1 MFTPILK
8 KLLAVFLLLAAFQAK
23 AQVNINIQLEQ
34 ANDSAYYL
42 ARYYGDKFQM
52 VDTAFAKDGLIN
64 YRATDNYPAGIYLL
78 VDAKKTRLM
87 EFLLEND
94 QQFTI
99 ISNSSTESGGIKCE
113 GSIMTS
119 LFFEQ
124 MLQSNAIYGQ
134 LQQLPQNPDQQPERD
149 VLLTRLDSLKNDI
162 ITRYPDSLFSKILS
176 AMNEPQVPESLQQD
190 QKAAY
195 YYYKANF
202 WNTIDLSDERL
213 LRTPIINSKL
223 EQYFEKLLPQIPDTI
238 SQEIDKLI
246 EKTHGNK
253 VMRDYLIWH
262 FTDQYQNPKIMG
274 LDQVFIH
281 LADKYFANLEITNT
295 SPSVKEKI
303 MSRAD
308 QIRKLTLGSPAPD
321 LWLVDTTDSFR
332 SFKDIKTEYLVLFF
346 WDHDCGV
353 CKKEIKVLKE
363 LYNDE
368 NKSFEVFA
376 IATTA
381 NFPGWKNYIV
391 ENKLN
396 WVNVNGMKSMTE
408 DFHDLYDIYGT
419 PVIYVLNKER
429 KIIAKRIKAEQ
440 IPLVIEHNQKSRQSI
455 NQ

>member
-1 MFTPILK
+1 MFVPFMK
-8 KLLAVFLLLAAFQAK
+8 KLLALFLLLVAFQAK
-23 AQVNINIQLEQ
+23 AQVDISIQLEQ

-52 VDTAFAKDGLIN
+52 VDTTFAKDGLIN
-64 YRATDNYPAGIYLL
+64 YRAADNYHAGIYLL

-94 QQFTI
+94 QQFSI
-99 ISNSSTESGGIKCE
+99 INSTSMENGGLKCE
-113 GSIMTS
+113 GSIMTN

-134 LQQLPQNPDQQPERD
+134 LQQLAQNPEQQPERD
-149 VLLTRLDSLKNDI
+149 VLLARLDSLKNDI
-162 ITRYPDSLFSKILS
+162 ITRYPDSLFSKILL
-176 AMNEPQVPESLQQD
+176 AMYEPQVPKSLQQD

-195 YYYKANF
+195 YYYKENF

-223 EQYFEKLLPQIPDTI
+223 EQYFEQLLPQIPDTI
-238 SQEIDKLI
+238 SNEIDKLI
-246 EKTHGNK
+246 EKTQGNL

-262 FTDQYQNPKIMG
+262 FTDQYQNPKVMG

-281 LADKYFANLEITNT
+281 LADEYFAKLEITNT
-295 SPSVKEKI
+295 SPSVREKI

-321 LWLVDTTDSFR
+321 LWLVDTTDTFR
-332 SFKDIKTEYLVLFF
+332 SFKDIKTEYLILFF

-353 CKKEIKVLKE
+353 CKKELKVLKE
-363 LYNDE
+363 LYNAE
-368 NKSFEVFA
+368 NNDFEVFA
-376 IATTA
+376 IAANADFTA
-381 NFPGWKNYIV
+381 WKNYII

-440 IPLVIEHNQKSRQSI
+440 IPLVIEHNQKSRQNI
-455 NQ
+455 KQ

>member
-99 ISNSSTESGGIKCE
+99 TNSTSTESGGIKCE

-134 LQQLPQNPDQQPERD
+134 LQQLAQNPDQQPERD

-381 NFPGWKNYIV
+381 DFPGWKNYIV

-440 IPLVIEHNQKSRQSI
+440 IPLVIEHNQKSRTKY
-455 NQ
+455 